1 MANLLNVDRALEQI
15 LIQIEQLP
23 SEKMSLSQS
32 LGCVLAQDIIA
43 DTNLPPFANSAV
55 DGFAL
60 IATDA
65 TLASQDN
72 PVTLPVLQ
80 DIPAGKAPDKPL
92 SDGEAAR
99 IMTGAPLPLG
109 ATAVIPVED
118 TDSDWS
124 RDGSSPLPESVT
136 ILKSIDEG
144 ANIRQIGE
152 NVREGDLVIHATTKL
167 RAQEIGMLAALGH
180 AEVPVYRKP
189 RVAILGT
196 GDELVD
202 VHEAVQPGQ
211 IRDVNSYTLEA
222 LVSTY
227 GGEPI
232 RLPIAK
238 DSLAEVRNLFE
249 TAIAHQP
256 DIIISS
262 AGVSVGTADLI
273 HTILAEFGSID
284 FWRINMRPGKPVAFG
299 KIAGVPFFGLPGNP
313 VSAMVTFE
321 VLVRP
326 ALLKMMG
333 QNDNARYIHA
343 ITTHD
348 MKSDG
353 RRSFIRVKLI
363 SENGVLLADSTGTQ
377 SSGALMSMVLADGL
391 LIIPEGTTFV
401 PKGSKL
407 QVRDL
412 R

>member
-23 SEKMSLSQS
+23 SEEIPLPKS
-32 LGCVLAQDIIA
+32 LGCILAQDIIA
-43 DTNLPPFANSAV
+43 NTNLPPFANSAV

-72 PVTLPVLQ
+72 PVTLPVIQ

>member
-1 MANLLNVDRALEQI
+1 VANLLNVDRALEQI